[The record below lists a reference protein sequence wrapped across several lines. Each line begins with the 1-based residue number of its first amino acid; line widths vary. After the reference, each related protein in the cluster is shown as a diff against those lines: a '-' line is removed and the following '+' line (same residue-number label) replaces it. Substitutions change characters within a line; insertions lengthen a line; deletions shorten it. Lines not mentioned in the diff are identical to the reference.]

1 MIIEQATAVW
11 LTAHLEELVLD
22 ALIRSD
28 IKERAQIYTNIMDTA
43 RALNLSRE
51 CEESAQAIAQREG
64 EPELWELPES
74 FEKPVE
80 LQPFPISALPPIL
93 SEYLSEVSKAVQV
106 YPEMCVLP
114 MLSTLSLCVM
124 GKACIHISNS
134 GHSEPLNLYTITVA
148 SPGERKSS
156 SFHKFIEPLESYVK
170 RYNAIHSVD
179 IQNNKAERAVIEK
192 QRQKA
197 INSKNPD
204 IEKIKEL
211 SAQLND
217 MGELHELKLNV
228 KDVTPEALAWE
239 MHLQNERIGILDDE
253 GSVFDVL
260 SGLYSN
266 GQANINIFLEA
277 YDGSQYTILRRTRE
291 SITLNNPLLT
301 IGLMTQP
308 SHFDDA
314 MSNRQFSG
322 RGFIPRFLFSFPG
335 SKAGYQKIANG
346 DISDIASNNYIRL
359 VNKLLEMP
367 YPVGTVPLITCSAE
381 AEVLLEQYFQ
391 HLQDTMKPGGMF
403 ENMKEWAAKQFARC
417 IKIAGILH
425 LCEHDTAAKLS
436 GKTAMSAIN
445 IAMWTENHALK
456 ALSGEMAEPQEVKDA
471 KYILNRVKEKRIKEL
486 TKSELLRLCR
496 RLSAEEFDRPLDL
509 LEDMKIIKRVGT
521 KALNTKKPKEYI
533 RFNPIAF
540 L

>member
-1 MIIEQATAVW
+1 MIIKEVSPEW
-11 LTAHLEELVLD
+11 FTAHIADLVID
-22 ALIRSD
+22 ALIHQDPR
-28 IKERAQIYTNIMDTA
+28 ERAQQFTNIMDTA
-43 RALNLSRE
+43 RSLDLAE
-51 CEESAQAIAQREG
+51 QAEEAAQAIAQREG

-80 LQPFPISALPPIL
+80 LQPFPLSALPPVL

-217 MGELHELKLNV
+217 MEELHELKLNV

-291 SITLNNPLLT
+291 DITLNNPLLA

-335 SKAGYQKIANG
+335 SKAGYQKISNG
-346 DISDIASNNYIRL
+346 DISDRASNNYISL
-359 VNKLLEMP
+359 VNKLLKMP
-367 YPVGTVPLITCSAE
+367 YPVDTVPLISCSSE
-381 AEVLLEQYFQ
+381 AEQLLGEYFQ
-391 HLQDTMKPGGMF
+391 HLQDAMRPGGIF
-403 ENMKEWAAKQFARC
+403 ENIKEWASKQFARC

-425 LCEHDTAAKLS
+425 LCEHGAAEELS
-436 GKTAMSAIN
+436 ENTAMCAIS

-456 ALSGEMAEPQEVKDA
+456 ALSGEMSDPQEVKDA
-471 KYILNRVKEKRIKEL
+471 KYILNRAKEKRIKEL

-496 RLSAEEFDRPLDL
+496 RLSAEEFEKPLDL
-509 LEDMKIIKRVGT
+509 LEDMKIIKRRDT
-521 KALNTKKPKEYI
+521 KAVNTKKPKEYI
-533 RFNPIAF
+533 KFNPIAF

>member
-1 MIIEQATAVW
+1 MIIKEVSPEW
-11 LTAHLEELVLD
+11 FTAHIADLVID
-22 ALIRSD
+22 ALIHQDPR
-28 IKERAQIYTNIMDTA
+28 ERAQQFTNIMDTA
-43 RALNLSRE
+43 RSLDLAE
-51 CEESAQAIAQREG
+51 QAEEAAQAIAQREG

-80 LQPFPISALPPIL
+80 LQPFPLSALPPVL

-124 GKACIHISNS
+124 GKACIHISNR

-217 MGELHELKLNV
+217 MEELHELKLNV

-291 SITLNNPLLT
+291 DITLNNPLLA

-335 SKAGYQKIANG
+335 SKAGYQKISNG
-346 DISDIASNNYIRL
+346 DISDRASNNYIGL
-359 VNKLLEMP
+359 VNKLLKMP
-367 YPVGTVPLITCSAE
+367 YPVDTVPLISCSSE
-381 AEVLLEQYFQ
+381 AEQLLGEYFQ
-391 HLQDTMKPGGMF
+391 HLQDAMRPGGIF
-403 ENMKEWAAKQFARC
+403 ENIKEWASKQFARC

-425 LCEHDTAAKLS
+425 LCEHGAAEELS
-436 GKTAMSAIN
+436 ENTAMCAIS

-456 ALSGEMAEPQEVKDA
+456 ALSGEMSDPQEVKDA
-471 KYILNRVKEKRIKEL
+471 KYILNRVKEKQIKEL
-486 TKSELLRLCR
+486 TKRELLRLCR
-496 RLSAEEFDRPLDL
+496 KLSVEEFEKPLDL
-509 LEDMKIIKRVGT
+509 LEDMKCIKR
-521 KALNTKKPKEYI
+521 KKVYRSKGGNPKENI
-533 RFNPIAF
+533 KFNPLIF
-540 L
+540 

>member
-1 MIIEQATAVW
+1 MIIEQANAVW
-11 LTAHLEELVLD
+11 LTAHIEELVLD

-28 IKERAQIYTNIMDTA
+28 LRERAQIYSNIMDTA
-43 RALNLSRE
+43 RALNLARE
-51 CEESAQAIAQREG
+51 CEETAQTIAKREG

-80 LQPFPISALPPIL
+80 LQPFPISSLPPVL
-93 SEYLSEVSKAVQV
+93 SDYLSEVSKAVQV

-124 GKACIHISNS
+124 GKACIHISNT

-204 IEKIKEL
+204 IEKIKKL

-346 DISDIASNNYIRL
+346 DISTKASNDYIALINRL
-359 VNKLLEMP
+359 LNMP
-367 YPVGTVPLITCSAE
+367 YPVGTVPLITCSSE
-381 AEVLLEQYFQ
+381 AELLLSDYFQ

-403 ENMKEWAAKQFARC
+403 ENLKEWAAKQFARC
-417 IKIAGILH
+417 IKIAGMHLPTRDIL
-425 LCEHDTAAKLS
+425 CIIPASTS
-436 GKTAMSAIN
+436 FWWN
-445 IAMWTENHALK
+445 AL
-456 ALSGEMAEPQEVKDA
+456 LV
-471 KYILNRVKEKRIKEL
+471 Y
-486 TKSELLRLCR
+486 
-496 RLSAEEFDRPLDL
+496 
-509 LEDMKIIKRVGT
+509 
-521 KALNTKKPKEYI
+521 
-533 RFNPIAF
+533 
-540 L
+540 